1 VNAELTSTLRCAYHK
16 YTFAKGDDKSLLVD
30 IRRSNND
37 VRDWKIEKV
46 DDNTFT
52 GYQDGDGK
60 IYFYAK
66 TNYKIGQVEMVKDD
80 KHEVAVLRFIDSKGV
95 EPLEVKAGFSFVS
108 IENAQMNLKA
118 EMLNKSFAQV
128 AEEADAA
135 WEALLSKIQVAGG
148 TEREKRLFYSTFFH
162 AFKWP
167 ALRSDVNHEYTDVRG
182 EVVNNGFHY
191 YTDPSFWDDYRN
203 KLVLIGMIS
212 PDVTTDIIRSII
224 DKGEKRDG
232 YMPTFFHGDHAS
244 TFISGSWLRGLHDF
258 DLERAYKLILKNATV
273 PGKGG
278 RRYWSSEHL
287 VEVIQILARNRHVLD
302 KINQNV
308 ISQASQLV
316 LKAWYK
322 TRKNSLSGSRK
333 NIAEHYD
340 LSNDFFKLFL
350 DSSMMYS
357 SAVYKHQDMTL
368 EEASDYKKEL
378 ICQKLQLKPMDHLV
392 EIGSGWGGF
401 AIYAAQHYGCKV
413 TTITIS
419 QAQYD
424 EAKNAFGEVFYKEK

>member
-1 VNAELTSTLRCAYHK
+1 MMKTLIFGEQDSLPLVLR
-16 YTFAKGDDKSLLVD
+16 SLLKL
-30 IRRSNND
+30 RH
-37 VRDWKIEKV
+37 
-46 DDNTFT
+46 
-52 GYQDGDGK
+52 
-60 IYFYAK
+60 
-66 TNYKIGQVEMVKDD
+66 GQI
-80 KHEVAVLRFIDSKGV
+80 HF
-95 EPLEVKAGFSFVS
+95 
-108 IENAQMNLKA
+108 
-118 EMLNKSFAQV
+118 
-128 AEEADAA
+128 
-135 WEALLSKIQVAGG
+135 
-148 TEREKRLFYSTFFH
+148 
-162 AFKWP
+162 
-167 ALRSDVNHEYTDVRG
+167 RG
-182 EVVNNGFHY
+182 EWNG
-191 YTDPSFWDDYRN
+191 T
-203 KLVLIGMIS
+203 V
-212 PDVTTDIIRSII
+212 
-224 DKGEKRDG
+224 GEV
-232 YMPTFFHGDHAS
+232 S
-244 TFISGSWLRGLHDF
+244 
-258 DLERAYKLILKNATV
+258 DLEATIEIHNKELIDLIFKNGVLGAAE
-273 PGKGG
+273 GYIRG
-278 RRYWSSEHL
+278 YWSTEHL

-357 SAVYKHQDMTL
+357 SAVYKHKDMTL

-424 EAKNAFGEVFYKEK
+424 EATKRIADAGLSHRVNVQLKDYRLLEGKFDKLVSIEMIEAVGEQYLSTYFNKCRSLLKPNGLGLIQAITIEDARYKKALNTVDYIKRYIFPGSFIPCISVLTQAASEQQLRLKHLEDIGLSYAETIHQWRERFLNAKEQVLALGFDENFIRMWDFYLCYCGGGFKEGVISDVHLLFEASPY

>member
-1 VNAELTSTLRCAYHK
+1 MMKTLIFGEHDSLPLVLR
-16 YTFAKGDDKSLLVD
+16 SLLKL
-30 IRRSNND
+30 RH
-37 VRDWKIEKV
+37 
-46 DDNTFT
+46 
-52 GYQDGDGK
+52 
-60 IYFYAK
+60 
-66 TNYKIGQVEMVKDD
+66 GQI
-80 KHEVAVLRFIDSKGV
+80 HF
-95 EPLEVKAGFSFVS
+95 
-108 IENAQMNLKA
+108 
-118 EMLNKSFAQV
+118 
-128 AEEADAA
+128 
-135 WEALLSKIQVAGG
+135 
-148 TEREKRLFYSTFFH
+148 
-162 AFKWP
+162 
-167 ALRSDVNHEYTDVRG
+167 RG
-182 EVVNNGFHY
+182 EWNG
-191 YTDPSFWDDYRN
+191 T
-203 KLVLIGMIS
+203 V
-212 PDVTTDIIRSII
+212 
-224 DKGEKRDG
+224 GEV
-232 YMPTFFHGDHAS
+232 S
-244 TFISGSWLRGLHDF
+244 
-258 DLERAYKLILKNATV
+258 DLEATIEIHNKELIDLIFKNGVLGAAE
-273 PGKGG
+273 GYIRG
-278 RRYWSSEHL
+278 YWSTEHL

-308 ISQASQLV
+308 ISQASQLL

-357 SAVYKHQDMTL
+357 SAVYKHKDMTL

-424 EAKNAFGEVFYKEK
+424 EATKRIADAGLSHRVNVQLKDYRLLEGKFDKLVSIEMIEAVGEQYLSTYFNKCRSLLKPNGLGLIQAITIEDARYKKALNTVDYIKRYIFPGSFIPCISVLTQAASEQQLRLKHLEDIGLSYAETIHQWRDRFLNAKEHVLALGFDENFIRMWDFYLCYCEGGFKEGVISDVHLLFEASPY

>member
-1 VNAELTSTLRCAYHK
+1 MMKTLIFGEHDSLPLVLR
-16 YTFAKGDDKSLLVD
+16 SLLKL
-30 IRRSNND
+30 RH
-37 VRDWKIEKV
+37 
-46 DDNTFT
+46 
-52 GYQDGDGK
+52 
-60 IYFYAK
+60 
-66 TNYKIGQVEMVKDD
+66 GQI
-80 KHEVAVLRFIDSKGV
+80 HF
-95 EPLEVKAGFSFVS
+95 
-108 IENAQMNLKA
+108 
-118 EMLNKSFAQV
+118 
-128 AEEADAA
+128 
-135 WEALLSKIQVAGG
+135 
-148 TEREKRLFYSTFFH
+148 
-162 AFKWP
+162 
-167 ALRSDVNHEYTDVRG
+167 RG
-182 EVVNNGFHY
+182 EWNG
-191 YTDPSFWDDYRN
+191 T
-203 KLVLIGMIS
+203 V
-212 PDVTTDIIRSII
+212 
-224 DKGEKRDG
+224 GEL
-232 YMPTFFHGDHAS
+232 S
-244 TFISGSWLRGLHDF
+244 
-258 DLERAYKLILKNATV
+258 DLEATIDIHNKELIDLIFKNGVLGAAE
-273 PGKGG
+273 GYIRG
-278 RRYWSSEHL
+278 YWSSEHL

-357 SAVYKHQDMTL
+357 SAVYKHKDMTL

-424 EAKNAFGEVFYKEK
+424 EATKRIADAGLSHRVNVQLKDYRLLEGKFDKLVSIEMIEAVGEQYLSTYFNKCRSLLKPNGLGLIQAITIEDARYKKALNTVDYIKRYIFPGSFIPCISVLTLAASQQQLRLKHLEDIGLSYAETIHQWRERFLNAKEQVLALGFDENFIRMWDFYLCYCEGGFKEGVISDVHLLFEASPY

>member
-1 VNAELTSTLRCAYHK
+1 MKTLIFGEQDSLPLVLR
-16 YTFAKGDDKSLLVD
+16 SLLKL
-30 IRRSNND
+30 RH
-37 VRDWKIEKV
+37 
-46 DDNTFT
+46 
-52 GYQDGDGK
+52 
-60 IYFYAK
+60 
-66 TNYKIGQVEMVKDD
+66 GQI
-80 KHEVAVLRFIDSKGV
+80 HF
-95 EPLEVKAGFSFVS
+95 
-108 IENAQMNLKA
+108 
-118 EMLNKSFAQV
+118 
-128 AEEADAA
+128 
-135 WEALLSKIQVAGG
+135 
-148 TEREKRLFYSTFFH
+148 
-162 AFKWP
+162 
-167 ALRSDVNHEYTDVRG
+167 RG
-182 EVVNNGFHY
+182 EWNG
-191 YTDPSFWDDYRN
+191 T
-203 KLVLIGMIS
+203 V
-212 PDVTTDIIRSII
+212 
-224 DKGEKRDG
+224 GEV
-232 YMPTFFHGDHAS
+232 S
-244 TFISGSWLRGLHDF
+244 
-258 DLERAYKLILKNATV
+258 DLEATIEIHNKELIDLIFKNGVLGAAE
-273 PGKGG
+273 GYIRG
-278 RRYWSSEHL
+278 YWSSKHL

-357 SAVYKHQDMTL
+357 SAVYKHKDMTL

-424 EAKNAFGEVFYKEK
+424 EATKRIADVGLSHRVSVQLKDYRLLEGKFDKLVSIEMIEAVGEQYLSTYFNKCRSLLKPNGLGLIQAITIEDARYKKALNTVDYIKRYIFPGSFIPCISVLTQAASEQQLRLKHLEDIGLSYAETIHQWRERFLNAKEHVLALGFDENFIRMWDFYLCYCEGGFKEGVISDVHLLFEASPY

>member
-1 VNAELTSTLRCAYHK
+1 MMKTLIFGEQDSLPLVLR
-16 YTFAKGDDKSLLVD
+16 SLLKL
-30 IRRSNND
+30 RH
-37 VRDWKIEKV
+37 
-46 DDNTFT
+46 
-52 GYQDGDGK
+52 
-60 IYFYAK
+60 
-66 TNYKIGQVEMVKDD
+66 GQI
-80 KHEVAVLRFIDSKGV
+80 HF
-95 EPLEVKAGFSFVS
+95 
-108 IENAQMNLKA
+108 
-118 EMLNKSFAQV
+118 
-128 AEEADAA
+128 
-135 WEALLSKIQVAGG
+135 
-148 TEREKRLFYSTFFH
+148 
-162 AFKWP
+162 
-167 ALRSDVNHEYTDVRG
+167 RG
-182 EVVNNGFHY
+182 EWNG
-191 YTDPSFWDDYRN
+191 T
-203 KLVLIGMIS
+203 V
-212 PDVTTDIIRSII
+212 
-224 DKGEKRDG
+224 GEV
-232 YMPTFFHGDHAS
+232 S
-244 TFISGSWLRGLHDF
+244 
-258 DLERAYKLILKNATV
+258 DLEATIEIHNKELIDLIFKNGVLGAAE
-273 PGKGG
+273 GYIRG
-278 RRYWSSEHL
+278 YWSTEHL

-308 ISQASQLV
+308 ISQASQLL

-357 SAVYKHQDMTL
+357 SAVYKHKDMTL

-424 EAKNAFGEVFYKEK
+424 EATKRIADAGLSHRVNVQLKDYRLLEGKFDKLVSIEMIEAVGEQYLSTYFNKCRSLLKPNSLGLIQAITIEDARYKKALNTVDYIKRYIFPGSFIPCISVLTQAASEQQLRLKHLEDIGLSYAETIHQWRERFLNAKAHVLALGFDENFIRMWDFYLCYCEGGFKEGVISDVHLLFEASPY

>member
-1 VNAELTSTLRCAYHK
+1 MMKTLIFGEQDSLPLVLR
-16 YTFAKGDDKSLLVD
+16 SLLKL
-30 IRRSNND
+30 RH
-37 VRDWKIEKV
+37 
-46 DDNTFT
+46 
-52 GYQDGDGK
+52 
-60 IYFYAK
+60 
-66 TNYKIGQVEMVKDD
+66 GQI
-80 KHEVAVLRFIDSKGV
+80 HF
-95 EPLEVKAGFSFVS
+95 
-108 IENAQMNLKA
+108 
-118 EMLNKSFAQV
+118 
-128 AEEADAA
+128 
-135 WEALLSKIQVAGG
+135 
-148 TEREKRLFYSTFFH
+148 
-162 AFKWP
+162 
-167 ALRSDVNHEYTDVRG
+167 RG
-182 EVVNNGFHY
+182 EWNG
-191 YTDPSFWDDYRN
+191 T
-203 KLVLIGMIS
+203 V
-212 PDVTTDIIRSII
+212 
-224 DKGEKRDG
+224 GEV
-232 YMPTFFHGDHAS
+232 S
-244 TFISGSWLRGLHDF
+244 
-258 DLERAYKLILKNATV
+258 DLEATIEIHNKELIDLIFKNGVLGAAE
-273 PGKGG
+273 GYIRG
-278 RRYWSSEHL
+278 YWSTEHL

-308 ISQASQLV
+308 ISQASQLL

-357 SAVYKHQDMTL
+357 SAVYKYKDMTL

-424 EAKNAFGEVFYKEK
+424 EATKRIADAGLSHRVNVQLKDYRLLEGKFDKLVSIEMIEAVGEQYLSTYFNKCRSLLKPNGLGLIQAITIEDARYKKALNTVDYIKRYIFPGSFIPCISVLTQAASEQQLRLKHLEDIGLSYAETIHQWRERFLNAKEHVLALGFDENFIRMWDFYLCYCEGGFKEGVISDVHLLFEASPY

>member
-1 VNAELTSTLRCAYHK
+1 MMKTLIFGEQDSLPLVLR
-16 YTFAKGDDKSLLVD
+16 SLLKL
-30 IRRSNND
+30 RH
-37 VRDWKIEKV
+37 
-46 DDNTFT
+46 
-52 GYQDGDGK
+52 
-60 IYFYAK
+60 
-66 TNYKIGQVEMVKDD
+66 GQI
-80 KHEVAVLRFIDSKGV
+80 HF
-95 EPLEVKAGFSFVS
+95 
-108 IENAQMNLKA
+108 
-118 EMLNKSFAQV
+118 
-128 AEEADAA
+128 
-135 WEALLSKIQVAGG
+135 
-148 TEREKRLFYSTFFH
+148 
-162 AFKWP
+162 
-167 ALRSDVNHEYTDVRG
+167 RG
-182 EVVNNGFHY
+182 EWNG
-191 YTDPSFWDDYRN
+191 T
-203 KLVLIGMIS
+203 V
-212 PDVTTDIIRSII
+212 
-224 DKGEKRDG
+224 GEV
-232 YMPTFFHGDHAS
+232 S
-244 TFISGSWLRGLHDF
+244 
-258 DLERAYKLILKNATV
+258 DLEATIEIHNKELIDLIFKNGVLGAAE
-273 PGKGG
+273 GYIRG
-278 RRYWSSEHL
+278 YWSSEHL

-357 SAVYKHQDMTL
+357 SAVYKHKDMTL

-424 EAKNAFGEVFYKEK
+424 EATKRIADAGLSHRVDVQLKDYRLLEGKFDKLVSIEMIEAVGEQYLSTYFNKCRSLLKPNGLGLIQAITIEDARYKKALNTVDYIKRYIFPGSFIPCISVLTQAASEQQLRLTHLEDIGLSYAETIHQWRERFLNAKERVLALGFDENFIRMWDFYLCYCEGGFKEGVISDVHLLFEASPY